1 MPLYDFKGVKCEHTF
16 EELVSISETSD
27 PPCPECNSETEKLIG
42 LSSFR
47 LKGEGWYVTD
57 YKD

>member
-1 MPLYDFKGVKCEHTF
+1 MPLYDFKCVKCEHTF
-16 EELVSISETSD
+16 EELVNMSETSD
-27 PPCPECNSETEKLIG
+27 PPCPICNSETEKLIS

-47 LKGEGWYVTD
+47 LKGDGWYATD